1 MVSRTILDDRQ
12 ISTLPS
18 KEGVIVCIY
27 SHPKKSRFF
36 DTKPKCG
43 SNCGQNLRPTRINTG
58 VSADFR
64 LQPQKPRFRT
74 WVSGD
79 FPHCTRHY
87 FCNIR
92 HRAFRALREGATDDR
107 VACVGAAPGL
117 ARQYMLT

>member
-27 SHPKKSRFF
+27 SHPKKGRFF

-79 FPHCTRHY
+79 LAEISGR
-87 FCNIR
+87 R
-92 HRAFRALREGATDDR
+92 KRASSPVFMR
-107 VACVGAAPGL
+107 VRGTLG
-117 ARQYMLT
+117 

>member
-64 LQPQKPRFRT
+64 LRENSGKSPVSQVQK
-74 WVSGD
+74 WGVLG
-79 FPHCTRHY
+79 
-87 FCNIR
+87 
-92 HRAFRALREGATDDR
+92 LRNPMQMHLQNPGANR
-107 VACVGAAPGL
+107 VQL
-117 ARQYMLT
+117 LTLYSRSPVVRSFSNSLG